1 MRDMCCVL
9 RELLRLATCDL
20 RPAADNRLRT
30 TDKFAICNLQPAINK
45 VMDTLFQQF
54 GDPLALLLPLA
65 YGLAAFALLL
75 LIRRLLRPYRTLEG
89 VSLPY
94 LLGALVL
101 CFAIGL
107 TAALNRTGAPIDP
120 SLRNT
125 LLALLIFCWGFVG
138 LGLAE
143 NLLLERWIARG
154 GRAIPRLARDIGRV
168 LAFIVVVLL
177 VVRFVFE
184 VQLSS
189 IVISST
195 ILSAV
200 IALALQDL
208 LKNVFAG
215 IALQTER
222 PFEVGHWVEINR
234 QIGRVVEMSWRAT
247 RVITVDGNYII
258 YPNSS
263 LAQTELI
270 NYTIGS
276 PIQAMHVQIGVAP
289 HYPPNLV
296 KRVLSDAA
304 LASPDVC
311 REPPPSIKV
320 HQYGDYS
327 VTYDVKFWLYSFDRY
342 PEKRDSVLT
351 SAWYHLNRAGIKL
364 PFPIRQVYMHQVDP
378 ISEAAEQRERIA
390 GLVADLRRVD
400 LFAVLDDAE
409 LRHLAGHVQVRLFG
423 KGEMLVRQGEVEDT
437 FFIIRSGRV
446 RVDVDDDLSD
456 GRTALTVNHLGP
468 GEFFGE
474 MALLTG
480 EPRGATVVA
489 EVDTE
494 TLVVAQA
501 DIAPL
506 LAANHELPERL
517 GTVLA
522 RRMEMNQAV
531 LASRD
536 DTAPVVVISR
546 PTLVHRIRQLFGLDG
561 HADAQHRR

>member
-1 MRDMCCVL
+1 
-9 RELLRLATCDL
+9 
-20 RPAADNRLRT
+20 
-30 TDKFAICNLQPAINK
+30 
-45 VMDTLFQQF
+45 MDTLLQQL
-54 GDPLALLLPLA
+54 DNPLALLQPLA
-65 YGLAAFALLL
+65 YGLAVFVLLL
-75 LIRRLLRPYRTLEG
+75 VIRRLLRPYRTLVG
-89 VSLPY
+89 LSLPY
-94 LLGALVL
+94 LLGTLALGFTISL
-101 CFAIGL
+101 M
-107 TAALNRTGAPIDP
+107 AALDQAGAPIDQL
-120 SLRNT
+120 LRNV

-143 NLLLERWIARG
+143 NLLLERWTTRG
-154 GRAIPRLARDIGRV
+154 GTPIPRLARDIGRV
-168 LAFIVVVLL
+168 VAFIIVVLL

-222 PFEVGHWVEINR
+222 PFEVGHWVEING

-276 PIQAMHVQIGVAP
+276 PIQAMHVQIGLEP
-289 HYPPNLV
+289 HHPPNVV
-296 KRVLSDAA
+296 KQVLSAAA

-327 VTYDVKFWLYSFDRY
+327 VTYDIKFWLYSFDRY
-342 PEKRDSVLT
+342 PEKRDAVLT
-351 SAWYHLNRAGIKL
+351 SAWYHLNRAGINR

-400 LFAVLDDAE
+400 LFAMLDDAE
-409 LRHLAGHVQVRLFG
+409 LHQLAAQVQVRLYG
-423 KGEMLVRQGEVEDT
+423 KDEVLVHQGQVEDT

-446 RVDVDDDLSD
+446 RVDVDDNLADS
-456 GRTALTVNHLGP
+456 RAATTVNHLGP

-474 MALLTG
+474 LALLTG

-494 TLVVAQA
+494 ALVIAQGG
-501 DIAPL
+501 IAPL
-506 LAANHELPERL
+506 LAANEELPERL
-517 GTVLA
+517 GAVLA
-522 RRMEMNQAV
+522 RRIEMNQAA
-531 LASRD
+531 LASRSD
-536 DTAPVVVISR
+536 AAPVALVSR
-546 PTLVHRIRQLFGLDG
+546 PTLVHRIRQLFGLNG
-561 HADAQHRR
+561 HADGRSDRS